1 MKKQLLRLALIHG
14 VFIGFVGLILG
25 ARYVSRVLG
34 LSLPVCLL
42 HDVFGLYCPFCG
54 GTRAVGALLTGDLV
68 GALRVNAA
76 VVLSLPLLIW
86 ADVRALVRILGKKP
100 ASPLLPLHP
109 LIPILLFAAFFVL
122 RNVLLLFGI
131 DPTGDFL
138 EQLKNI
144 K

>member
-1 MKKQLLRLALIHG
+1 MKKQLLRFALIHG
-14 VFIGFVGLILG
+14 AFLGFLGVILG

-34 LSLPVCLL
+34 ISLPVCLL

-54 GTRAVGALLTGDLV
+54 GTRAVGALLAGNLM
-68 GALRVNAA
+68 GALRANAA

-86 ADVRALVRILGKKP
+86 ADARALVRILGKKSV
-100 ASPLLPLHP
+100 SPLLPFHP
-109 LIPILLFAAFFVL
+109 LIPIVLFAAFFIL

>member
-1 MKKQLLRLALIHG
+1 MKKQLLRFALIHG
-14 VFIGFVGLILG
+14 ALLGFLGLILG
-25 ARYVSRVLG
+25 VRYLSRVLG
-34 LSLPVCLL
+34 VSLPVCLL
-42 HDVFGLYCPFCG
+42 HDGFGLYCPFCG

-68 GALRVNAA
+68 GALRANAA

-86 ADVRALVRILGKKP
+86 ADARALVRILGKKSV
-100 ASPLLPLHP
+100 SPLLPFHP

-122 RNVLLLFGI
+122 RNMLLLFGI

>member
-1 MKKQLLRLALIHG
+1 MKKQLLRFALIHG
-14 VFIGFVGLILG
+14 ALLGFLGLILG
-25 ARYVSRVLG
+25 VRYLSRVFG
-34 LSLPVCLL
+34 VSLPVCLL
-42 HDVFGLYCPFCG
+42 HDGFGLYCPFCG

-68 GALRVNAA
+68 GALRANAA

-86 ADVRALVRILGKKP
+86 ADARALVRILGKKSV
-100 ASPLLPLHP
+100 SPLLPFHP

-122 RNVLLLFGI
+122 RNMLLLFGI